1 MPTSL
6 RQNTLASVNEHDSH
20 LCCGCACHHIAG
32 VLLMTW
38 GVCDYESPLVSG
50 EEAISNINR
59 YTLFALGLKTIS
71 QQRKV
76 NCLTLSAML

>member
-1 MPTSL
+1 
-6 RQNTLASVNEHDSH
+6 
-20 LCCGCACHHIAG
+20 
-32 VLLMTW
+32 MTW